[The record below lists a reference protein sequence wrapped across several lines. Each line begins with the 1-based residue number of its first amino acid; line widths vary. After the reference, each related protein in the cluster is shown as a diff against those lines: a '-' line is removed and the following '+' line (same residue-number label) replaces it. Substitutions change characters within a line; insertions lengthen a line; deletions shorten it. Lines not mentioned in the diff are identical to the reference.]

1 MGLGVS
7 GTYTEDNWR
16 TGNKEIWGRGM
27 CDDWTGKTKTHEAVK
42 ICMSSVN
49 AHQTSRNS
57 AEKNFNNKEAKSA
70 PFIGYQSASF
80 PSHLCGFPTGL

>member
-27 CDDWTGKTKTHEAVK
+27 CDD
-42 ICMSSVN
+42 
-49 AHQTSRNS
+49 
-57 AEKNFNNKEAKSA
+57 
-70 PFIGYQSASF
+70 
-80 PSHLCGFPTGL
+80 